1 MNSMMAFCRLLAACV
16 MVVLTAGPAAAQTS
30 TEREIQDSVAFAYAN
45 AKVGPATLPL
55 RGLAT
60 LDLPKEFVFVN
71 AEASKR
77 LSNGVGHGAGD
88 SLLGLIL
95 PANTFSGW
103 YLAVNALD
111 TGHVTREA
119 MTKLDLVDVHGAVRS
134 LIRKGNAARAQLGSG
149 PIDIG
154 TWVEPPKQDAA
165 KHRFTT
171 AIRIFESG
179 PSMGGDDSV
188 HLSTAL
194 FGRTTAIEITLV
206 VPMSDLGRHRGAHER
221 IVNAV
226 SYLPGQRAEDFV
238 DGKDKV
244 ARHLI
249 DVVFGGR
256 SHAEI
261 EAELAEEVADAKRR
275 AALPQPMDRATQMKL
290 LLGGLLGVVALA
302 LLVFAFRGG
311 RSQPASSSATNRTMR
326 SAPRR

>member
-1 MNSMMAFCRLLAACV
+1 MMVFRRLLAACV
-16 MVVLTAGPAAAQTS
+16 MAVLPAGLATAQTS
-30 TEREIQDSVAFAYAN
+30 TQREIQDSVAFAYAN

-55 RGLAT
+55 NGIAT

-77 LSNGVGHGAGD
+77 LSNGVGHGTGD

-103 YLAVNALD
+103 YLAVNALE

-119 MTKLDLVDVHGAVRS
+119 LAKLDLVDVHAAMRS
-134 LIRKGNAARAQLGSG
+134 LVRKGNAARAQLGSG

-154 TWVEPPKQDAA
+154 TWIEPPLQDAA

-194 FGRTTAIEITLV
+194 FGRTSAIEITLV

-221 IVNAV
+221 ILNAV
-226 SYLPGQRAEDFV
+226 SYMPGQRAQDFV
-238 DGKDKV
+238 EGKDKI

-256 SHAEI
+256 TQSEMDAEV
-261 EAELAEEVADAKRR
+261 AEEVADAKRR

-311 RSQPASSSATNRTMR
+311 RGQPASSSATSRTMR